1 MLKGELGFELHVK
14 ADFSDRVF
22 VEELVNG
29 ELLGNQVVI
38 GRQFGTFAQIFPF
51 AVFKVLV
58 HH

>member
-29 ELLGNQVVI
+29 ELLGN
-38 GRQFGTFAQIFPF
+38 
-51 AVFKVLV
+51 
-58 HH
+58 